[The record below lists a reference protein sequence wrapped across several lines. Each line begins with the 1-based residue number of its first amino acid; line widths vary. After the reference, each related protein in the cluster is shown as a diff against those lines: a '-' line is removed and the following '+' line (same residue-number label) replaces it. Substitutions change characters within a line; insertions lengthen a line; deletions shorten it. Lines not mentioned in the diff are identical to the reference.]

1 MYRITEEEFQARRLR
16 CAQLDKTNALTQ
28 ERTKLDNKNA
38 ACFRMTSFRKID
50 MEIHNLKH
58 PDNERYYDELMGGR
72 N

>member
-38 ACFRMTSFRKID
+38 ACFRKITYRKID
-50 MEIHNLKH
+50 NEIMNLMH
-58 PDNERYYDELMGGR
+58 PDNERYYNELMGGR